1 MVILLNENTQK
12 FQMLCSENQS
22 LFNNLELMWIQHWGL
37 KDLVTNAYF
46 HLHGIEINYHFDKI
60 FDIPK
65 HL

>member
-1 MVILLNENTQK
+1 
-12 FQMLCSENQS
+12 MLCSENQS

-46 HLHGIEINYHFDKI
+46 HLHGIEINYYFDKI